1 MDKRIALFGGTFNP
15 IHSGHVEMASKV
27 LELPQIEKLII
38 MPTYQPPHKDAPELV
53 SGEHRLNMCRIALC
67 GLDNV
72 EFSALELERK
82 GKSYTYNTVCELN
95 SVFDKRIALVCGGDM
110 ITTFN
115 GWYRYRDIL
124 TLADIIAFRR
134 VGVDNTE
141 FDNAV
146 ESLRTE
152 GGNISVIDLKISNIS
167 SSEVRNGRMD
177 MVPDEVLEYIKNNG
191 LYGVK

>member
-152 GGNISVIDLKISNIS
+152 GGNISVINLEISNIS

-177 MVPDEVLEYIKNNG
+177 MVPDEVFEYIKNNG